1 MPPDEQARPWL
12 PSATSECPVELDKQR
27 WIESSLRW
35 FTEQFGTS
43 VLARDTVP
51 PDADFVSGKSY
62 SGSRAQLEE
71 LLTRLCELL
80 TVDPAAVCLQLSDG
94 EAGGDEPGTR
104 GGRAVIA
111 LDSGESANPRVL
123 TAMAVHELCHVLIA
137 SRADPAVRASRADRG
152 RADGE
157 RLADLLSVYFGFGV
171 LSTNAAMDHHRLGHL
186 SSTEWGYALACYSWL
201 RREKEPG
208 WARHLDPRPRVY
220 LEQGLAYLSR
230 TNADGEL
237 PTQRLLDKLVRI
249 GDVTVRVTRGAILG
263 PGPLGLF
270 DSPRED
276 QDYPER

>member
-35 FTEQFGTS
+35 FTDQFGTS

-62 SGSRAQLEE
+62 SGSRAQIEE
-71 LLTRLCELL
+71 LVTRLCELM
-80 TVDPAAVCLQLSDG
+80 TVDPATVSLELSG
-94 EAGGDEPGTR
+94 
-104 GGRAVIA
+104 
-111 LDSGESANPRVL
+111 GESADPRVL
-123 TAMAVHELCHVLIA
+123 TAIAVHELCHHLIQG
-137 SRADPAVRASRADRG
+137 RADRG
-152 RADGE
+152 RDRADGE

-171 LSTNAAMDHHRLGHL
+171 FSTNAAMGHHRLGHL

-208 WARHLDPRPRVY
+208 WARHVDPGPRVY

-237 PTQRLLDKLVRI
+237 PTQRLLDKSVRI
-249 GDVTVRVTRGAILG
+249 GDVTIRVTRSAILR
-263 PGPLGLF
+263 PGPLGLMF
-270 DSPRED
+270 PA
-276 QDYPER
+276 QDYPQR